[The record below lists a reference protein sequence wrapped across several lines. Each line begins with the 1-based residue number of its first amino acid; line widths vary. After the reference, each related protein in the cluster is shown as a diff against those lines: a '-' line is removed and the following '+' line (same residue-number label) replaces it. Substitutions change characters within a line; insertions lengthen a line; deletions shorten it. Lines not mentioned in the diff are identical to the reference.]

1 MTDARDAAL
10 LAAFPVI
17 AAPRHGSLEPMT
29 SGLRLVVAANGVFV
43 QVRLPWLDCLQRCGG
58 IDTGLPLPY
67 GTLSPWLQLSFGV
80 IPADLLR
87 QFIAMARR
95 AAPDETAAAII
106 HGERTGM
113 LRLAAC
119 ETIEADSDHIIY
131 RHPVLAAT
139 EHVAVDLHSHGDA
152 PAFFSALDDA
162 DDRAIKLCG
171 VFGRLRS
178 RHPEARFR
186 LAINGL
192 FIDLCDQWDNV
203 VGLSKLE
210 GEA

>member
-1 MTDARDAAL
+1 MTDPRDAAL
-10 LAAFPVI
+10 LAACPVI
-17 AAPRHGSLEPMT
+17 AAPRHGALPPMT

-58 IDTGLPLPY
+58 TDSGLSLPY
-67 GTLSPWLQLSFGV
+67 GVLAPWLRLSFGV
-80 IPADLLR
+80 IPANPLR
-87 QFIAMARR
+87 QFIALARHT
-95 AAPDETAAAII
+95 APDEIAAAII

-119 ETIEADSDHIIY
+119 ETVEADGKHVVY
-131 RHPVLAAT
+131 RLPVLAAT
-139 EHVAVDLHSHGDA
+139 EQVAVDLHSHGDA

-171 VFGRLRS
+171 VFGRVRS

-192 FIDLCDQWDNV
+192 FIDLCDQWDSV
-203 VGLSKLE
+203 VGLPILE
-210 GEA
+210 SES